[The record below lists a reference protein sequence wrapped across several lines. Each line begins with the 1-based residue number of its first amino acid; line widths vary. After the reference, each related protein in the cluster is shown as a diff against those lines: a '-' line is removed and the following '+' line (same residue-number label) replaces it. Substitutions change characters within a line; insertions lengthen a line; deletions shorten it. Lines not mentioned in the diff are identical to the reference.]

1 MAEDGITGFS
11 KVFESRGG
19 FDILCNKGDVESFS
33 EYLGTIA
40 VVAGQMMLPCFGRY
54 GYGTG
59 WCAGAPVQIPMC
71 QNVCPKRDDCFGK
84 FQEDL
89 ELNPAIRSLMDG
101 FLKGIPKCAPRRLD
115 AIVEGFKKLGFSDAN
130 PIFSKV
136 GENASSGFEAKKG
149 LLKAI
154 ILN

>member
-1 MAEDGITGFS
+1 MVEGGITGFS
-11 KVFESRGG
+11 KVFENRCG
-19 FDILCNKGDVESFS
+19 FDILCNGGDIGSYS
-33 EYLGTIA
+33 EHLGVIA
-40 VVAGQMMLPCFGRY
+40 VITGQMMLPCFGRY

-59 WCAGAPVQIPMC
+59 WCAGTVVQIPMC
-71 QNVCPKRDDCFGK
+71 QNVCPKKDDCFCR

-89 ELNPAIRSLMDG
+89 ELNPEVRSLMDG
-101 FLKGIPKCAPRRLD
+101 FLKGVPRRALFRLE